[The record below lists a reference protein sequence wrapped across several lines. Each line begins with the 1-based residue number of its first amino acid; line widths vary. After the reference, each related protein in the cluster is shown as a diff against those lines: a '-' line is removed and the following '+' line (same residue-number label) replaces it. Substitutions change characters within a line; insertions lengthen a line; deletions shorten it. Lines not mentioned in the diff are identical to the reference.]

1 MPERRNS
8 IHDIVQVK
16 NHTYYATQFP
26 PKGRQRKGIIIM
38 WTRKELK
45 EQSKKA
51 LMNNYVSSI
60 LVGIVVA
67 FCCGTLIYR
76 PYQVNYNITPEVS
89 NEMYQMPE
97 AGEANIGVF
106 IFLAIILL
114 FIIAASVAINVFFF
128 APLKVS
134 GYRFFIKN
142 LDEPANASE
151 VIWAFSYGYVKDIAA
166 TTFTT
171 GLITFLY
178 TLLLVIPGIIKGY
191 EYMMVPFILA
201 EDPEIPPSEARRKS
215 SVMMNGNKMNA
226 FILHLSFIGWY
237 ILSVLTFGFAGIFF
251 VNPYYYGT
259 DAALYKRLKETGA
272 IDKEDVPPEA
282 GIL

>member
-1 MPERRNS
+1 
-8 IHDIVQVK
+8 
-16 NHTYYATQFP
+16 
-26 PKGRQRKGIIIM
+26 
-38 WTRKELK
+38 
-45 EQSKKA
+45 
-51 LMNNYVSSI
+51 MNNYVSSI

-134 GYRFFIKN
+134 GYRFFINN

-215 SVMMNGNKMNA
+215 SVMMNGNKMKA
-226 FILHLSFIGWY
+226 FVLDLSFLGWH
-237 ILSVLTFGFAGIFF
+237 LLGIITCGLVDLFYTL
-251 VNPYYYGT
+251 PYTASTHAAVYEAIRQECEGSYGSGYENVT
-259 DAALYKRLKETGA
+259 
-272 IDKEDVPPEA
+272 IDPEF
-282 GIL
+282 

>member
-1 MPERRNS
+1 
-8 IHDIVQVK
+8 
-16 NHTYYATQFP
+16 
-26 PKGRQRKGIIIM
+26 M

-51 LMNNYVSSI
+51 LKSNYVSSI
-60 LVGIVVA
+60 LAGIVVA

-76 PYQVNYNITPEVS
+76 PYQVNYNITPEVN
-89 NEMYQMPE
+89 NEMYQMPA

-106 IFLAIILL
+106 IFLAVILL
-114 FIIAASVAINVFFF
+114 FIIAASVAINVFFL

-215 SVMMNGNKMNA
+215 SVMMNGNKMNM
-226 FILHLSFIGWY
+226 FVMELSFIGWM
-237 ILSVLTFGFAGIFF
+237 ILGALTMGILNVLFTNPYMEAARAEAYLALKAGTFGS
-251 VNPYYYGT
+251 
-259 DAALYKRLKETGA
+259 DH
-272 IDKEDVPPEA
+272 EA
-282 GIL
+282 YADQQY

>member
-8 IHDIVQVK
+8 IHSIVRVK
-16 NHTYYATQFP
+16 NHTYYVTLFP
-26 PKGRQRKGIIIM
+26 PEGRQRKGIITM

-51 LMNNYVSSI
+51 LKSNYVSSI
-60 LVGIVVA
+60 LAGIVVA

-76 PYQVNYNITPEVS
+76 PYQVNYNITPEVN
-89 NEMYQMPE
+89 NEMYQMPA

-106 IFLAIILL
+106 IFLAVILL
-114 FIIAASVAINVFFF
+114 FIIAASVAINVFFL

-134 GYRFFIKN
+134 GYRFFINN

-259 DAALYKRLKETGA
+259 DAALYKRLKETGQ
-272 IDKEDVPPEA
+272 IDKEGVPPEA